1 MDIKNDLN
9 DNLNKIYKLSNE
21 NKELKEELNNKDEL
35 LGVAE
40 KKINKL
46 QLDVFL

>member
-21 NKELKEELNNKDEL
+21 NKELKEELNNIRCGRKKD
-35 LGVAE
+35 
-40 KKINKL
+40 KQIRTRYI
-46 QLDVFL
+46 FFRR